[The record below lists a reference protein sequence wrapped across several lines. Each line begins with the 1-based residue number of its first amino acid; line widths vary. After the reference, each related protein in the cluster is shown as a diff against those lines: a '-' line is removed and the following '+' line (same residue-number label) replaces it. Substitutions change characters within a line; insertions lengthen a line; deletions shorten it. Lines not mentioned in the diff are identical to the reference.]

1 MNNVV
6 LSVIVTKVVMG
17 EEIKWSWWAGGIA
30 GFILRDKGVPRGGML
45 SCIGMRHWLGALRT
59 PPVESILRSPF

>member
-17 EEIKWSWWAGGIA
+17 EEIKWSWLAGGMA

-45 SCIGMRHWLGALRT
+45 SCIGMRHWLGAL
-59 PPVESILRSPF
+59 